1 MEAIQED
8 RKNFI
13 NTISKDFKIE
23 NKINEIISIINKNPE
38 ILNNLS
44 IEKLKKINDLYDK
57 KIETNKSIINELNK
71 QISNLEY
78 KKNN

>member
-44 IEKLKKINDLYDK
+44 IEKLKKINDLNNK

>member
-44 IEKLKKINDLYDK
+44 IKKIKKINDLYDK

>member
-13 NTISKDFKIE
+13 NTISKDVKIE

>member
-23 NKINEIISIINKNPE
+23 NKINEIISIINKNQE